1 MTNENRCELAAV
13 TSSRT
18 ALACASAFIVD
29 WERQF
34 GEKTPGS
41 SAADFWGGFF
51 IGATMA
57 IKVEGIFVAP
67 AGSLPMEARESA
79 ELIVGKGIAG
89 DRYASQTGNH
99 PRHRQPRGDREH
111 PVPVPSPLPTLLSP
125 VPLNPAAST
134 GSYSVLRASA
144 LHPGERE
151 PGRQLTLLSA
161 DSAEAALAR
170 AGLTPVDGFKVQGS
184 GVRVKG

>member
-1 MTNENRCELAAV
+1 
-13 TSSRT
+13 
-18 ALACASAFIVD
+18 
-29 WERQF
+29 
-34 GEKTPGS
+34 
-41 SAADFWGGFF
+41 
-51 IGATMA
+51 MA

-89 DRYASQTGNH
+89 DRYASQTGKH
-99 PRHRQPRGDREH
+99 PHHRQPHGDRAH
-111 PVPVPSPLPTLLSP
+111 PVPSALPTLLSP

-170 AGLTPVDGFKVQGS
+170 AGLTPVGGFKVQGS